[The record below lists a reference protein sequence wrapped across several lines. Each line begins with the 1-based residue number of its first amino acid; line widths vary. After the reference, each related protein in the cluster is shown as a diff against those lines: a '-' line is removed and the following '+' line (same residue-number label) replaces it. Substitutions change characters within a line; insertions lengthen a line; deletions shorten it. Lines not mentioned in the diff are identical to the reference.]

1 MPSLNYKVLKT
12 PEQLA
17 LAVESLFQHPV
28 IGLDT
33 ETTDLD
39 PYNSRLRLIQLA
51 TPTAVYIVDVACWRH
66 RGQSRLLTMLNSTPS
81 FSSMF

>member
-1 MPSLNYKVLKT
+1 MGPLNYKLIKT
-12 PEQLA
+12 SEQLRT
-17 LAVESLFQHPV
+17 AVESLQQHSV

-51 TPTAVYIVDVACWRH
+51 TPTAVYHYRH
-66 RGQSRLLTMLNSTPS
+66 
-81 FSSMF
+81 